1 MSWPPVYVFHHKNHL
16 LIRFYHVKQ
25 FDDVGVIYAIHNFDF
40 SANRLF
46 ALQIFYFVFLVN
58 FQGNLGVMT
67 FAVAEENKGISTL
80 SNLLANYVVI
90 HASIFTEQNYLF
102 FFLRQCDGFCNFSN
116 NILV

>member
-1 MSWPPVYVFHHKNHL
+1 M
-16 LIRFYHVKQ
+16 
-25 FDDVGVIYAIHNFDF
+25 IYPLHNFYF

-102 FFLRQCDGFCNFSN
+102 FFLKNKKGFKDNVAEMMVHMILFKQVYPGLQYGKEQEAMLKRSFSR
-116 NILV
+116 